1 MAHRILVAE
10 DNPALAGVVRFNLE
24 QAGLIV
30 TLARNG
36 REAWEA
42 LDRGDQIELVLTDQQ
57 MPEMNGLELCQKIR
71 EDGRFAK
78 LPIIMLTA
86 KGLEL
91 EVNRLRD
98 EMGVQEVVSKP
109 FSPRELTK
117 TIQTCLLAGACAAG
131 APAS

>member
-24 QAGLIV
+24 QAGLHV

-36 REAWEA
+36 REAWEV
-42 LDRGDQIELVLTDQQ
+42 LDRGDEVELVLTDQQ
-57 MPEMNGLELCQKIR
+57 MPEMNGSELCQKIR
-71 EDGRFAK
+71 QDGRFAK

-91 EVNRLRD
+91 EVDRLR
-98 EMGVQEVVSKP
+98 EELGVQDVVSKP

-117 TIQTCLLAGACAAG
+117 TIQNCVAGAYAAG
-131 APAS
+131 VPVP